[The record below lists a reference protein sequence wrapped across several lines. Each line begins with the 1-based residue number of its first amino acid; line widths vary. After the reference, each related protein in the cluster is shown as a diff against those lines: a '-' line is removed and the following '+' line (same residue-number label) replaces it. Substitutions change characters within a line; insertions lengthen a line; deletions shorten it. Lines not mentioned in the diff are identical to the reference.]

1 MFTGLRVLRAQ
12 EYCDK
17 GSLLVCKLLLGSM
30 GHVYRASGVEGT
42 RLMLEY
48 CDKGSLL
55 VSKVRLGGVGDA
67 CRA

>member
-1 MFTGLRVLRAQ
+1 ML

-17 GSLLVCKLLLGSM
+17 GSLLVSRLLLGSM